1 MFNIKSSKGQIA
13 LPFVL
18 LVGGIIVE
26 IVIAGSIVSF
36 FVNASSLGERLSIR
50 ALSIANTGVYDAV
63 QKISTNKEFGAG
75 GKTYTINIE
84 GEEVTVT
91 ISRTVDN
98 TNDVYNYTIESS
110 ATVRS
115 RQRKMEAKLVVDQET
130 GQVNLRSVEEV
141 SVK

>member
-1 MFNIKSSKGQIA
+1 MFSIKNSKGQIA

-50 ALSIANTGVYDAV
+50 ALSVANTGVYDAV

-75 GKTYTINIE
+75 GKTYTIDID
-84 GEEVTVT
+84 GSTATVTV
-91 ISRTVDN
+91 SRTEDN
-98 TNDVYNYTIESS
+98 TNNVYNYSIESE
-110 ATVRS
+110 AQVRN
-115 RQRKMEAKLVVDQET
+115 RQRKMDARLVVDQTT
-130 GQVNLRSVEEV
+130 GQVNLRSIEEV
-141 SVK
+141 PIQ